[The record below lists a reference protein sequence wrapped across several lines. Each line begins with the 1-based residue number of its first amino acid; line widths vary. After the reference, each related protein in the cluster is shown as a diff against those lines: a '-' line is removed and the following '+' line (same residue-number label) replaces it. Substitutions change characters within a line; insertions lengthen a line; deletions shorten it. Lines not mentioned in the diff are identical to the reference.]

1 MLKNSV
7 YIIVVLSV
15 GISLWSSACS
25 ETAFSQGQAAYKSQ
39 CGNCHMED
47 GTGLQG
53 LIPPLA
59 GADYLIEHKNELA
72 CMIRK
77 GLKDPILVNGKVYN
91 QQVMPANTKLTEAE
105 ITNICNYILSAWGNK
120 GGEIS
125 LPEVKAQL
133 QNCN

>member
-1 MLKNSV
+1 MLKNSL
-7 YIIVVLSV
+7 YIIVGLIL

-25 ETAFSQGQAAYKSQ
+25 DMTFSQGQAAYKSQ
-39 CGNCHMED
+39 CANCHIED

-72 CMIRK
+72 CIIRK
-77 GLKDPILVNGKVYN
+77 GLQKPIVVNGRTYD

-105 ITNICNYILSAWGNK
+105 ITNICNYILAAWGNK

-133 QNCN
+133 EKCN

>member
-1 MLKNSV
+1 MLKNSL
-7 YIIVVLSV
+7 YIIVGLIL

-25 ETAFSQGQAAYKSQ
+25 DTTFSQGQTAYKSL

-59 GADYLIEHKNELA
+59 GADYLIAHKNELA
-72 CMIRK
+72 CIIRN
-77 GLKDPILVNGKVYN
+77 GLEKPITVNGKLYN